1 MTDEKTLHRQVC
13 EYLKIAYPNVLFN
26 TDLSGAF
33 RLTIGQAKALKK
45 LRSNKGWPDIQICE
59 PRNGY
64 HSLFIELKAE
74 GTDLLK
80 KRMVDASGYRM
91 WASDH
96 IKEQHEMIERL
107 NELGYKAEF
116 AIGWDEA
123 KKLIDN
129 YLKK

>member
-13 EYLKIAYPNVLFN
+13 EYLKSQYPGIIFN
-26 TDLSGAF
+26 SDLSGSTK
-33 RLTIGQAKALKK
+33 LTMGQAVALKK
-45 LRSNKGWPDIQICE
+45 LRSGRGFPDLQILE

-80 KRMVDASGYRM
+80 KRMVDKDGYPM

-116 AIGWDEA
+116 AVGWDEA

>member
-64 HSLFIELKAE
+64 AGLFIELKAP
-74 GTDLLK
+74 DVKMK
-80 KRMVDASGYRM
+80 KVKSDEWSTPHIQEQAEMLEKLRQRGYC
-91 WASDH
+91 
-96 IKEQHEMIERL
+96 
-107 NELGYKAEF
+107 AEF
-116 AIGWDEA
+116 SIGFDMT
-123 KKLIDN
+123 KTIIDN

>member
-13 EYLKIAYPNVLFN
+13 EYLRYQYSEVIFN
-26 TDLSGAF
+26 SDLSGSTK
-33 RLTIGQAKALKK
+33 LTIGQAKALKK
-45 LRSNKGWPDIQICE
+45 LRSGRGFPDLQIME

-64 HSLFIELKAE
+64 HGLFIELKAE

-80 KRMVDASGYRM
+80 KRMVDKDGYPM

-123 KKLIDN
+123 KNIIDN

>member
-13 EYLKIAYPNVLFN
+13 TYLKYAYPDVIFN
-26 TDLSGAF
+26 SDLSGSTK
-33 RLTIGQAKALKK
+33 LTTGQAVALKK
-45 LRSNKGWPDIQICE
+45 LRSGRGFPDLQIME

-64 HSLFIELKAE
+64 HGLFIELKAS
-74 GTDLLK
+74 DVKMK
-80 KRMVDASGYRM
+80 KVKSDEWLTPHIPEQAEMLEKLRQRGYC
-91 WASDH
+91 
-96 IKEQHEMIERL
+96 
-107 NELGYKAEF
+107 AEF